1 MRERLHTSFGS
12 FFVQRKEQRFPF
24 SKGFLRN
31 FCRKRYPDKQKFI
44 QGILKGC
51 VGFIQ
56 NGKVDLC
63 DQRRADSRVGGDSVK
78 VACERVKSRS
88 VSRLPVF
95 MRLSMGQQKGGY
107 DGVLRFKQD
116 GLSFLQV

>member
-44 QGILKGC
+44 QGI
-51 VGFIQ
+51 Q

-78 VACERVKSRS
+78 VACERAKSRS